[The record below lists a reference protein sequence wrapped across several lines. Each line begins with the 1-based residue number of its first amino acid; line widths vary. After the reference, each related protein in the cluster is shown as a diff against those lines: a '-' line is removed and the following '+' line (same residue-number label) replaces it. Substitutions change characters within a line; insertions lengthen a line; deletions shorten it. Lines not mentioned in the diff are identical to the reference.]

1 MGVRRKSLEEESRQ
15 QLEQELWQKVDIIY
29 FRI

>member
-1 MGVRRKSLEEESRQ
+1 MGEEESRQ